1 MPVLVPQRDSAC
13 GNALRASTA
22 TPKAQSSMAPAKR
35 HNLTLKWIRDCKLLL
50 LLRSPQTDFRKEQTI
65 GELCLLT
72 IWLTSNLLTWGEITV
87 SVDSKSL
94 PPLHMVR
101 PSKAPERSR
110 PKKAL
115 ANLDLGWA
123 QNAVCGLLFKRTLG
137 FQAPQEV
144 FRRLGKILNKA

>member
-1 MPVLVPQRDSAC
+1 MS
-13 GNALRASTA
+13 
-22 TPKAQSSMAPAKR
+22 
-35 HNLTLKWIRDCKLLL
+35 
-50 LLRSPQTDFRKEQTI
+50 FE
-65 GELCLLT
+65 
-72 IWLTSNLLTWGEITV
+72 NLLDLQLVNMRWNNSFSG
-87 SVDSKSL
+87 SKSL

-115 ANLDLGWA
+115 ANLDLGGA

-144 FRRLGKILNKA
+144 FGRLGKILNKA

>member
-1 MPVLVPQRDSAC
+1 
-13 GNALRASTA
+13 
-22 TPKAQSSMAPAKR
+22 
-35 HNLTLKWIRDCKLLL
+35 
-50 LLRSPQTDFRKEQTI
+50 
-65 GELCLLT
+65 
-72 IWLTSNLLTWGEITV
+72 
-87 SVDSKSL
+87 
-94 PPLHMVR
+94 MVR

-144 FRRLGKILNKA
+144 FRRLGKILNKALKSYFSGSSLEKNPTSKLKGYCWS